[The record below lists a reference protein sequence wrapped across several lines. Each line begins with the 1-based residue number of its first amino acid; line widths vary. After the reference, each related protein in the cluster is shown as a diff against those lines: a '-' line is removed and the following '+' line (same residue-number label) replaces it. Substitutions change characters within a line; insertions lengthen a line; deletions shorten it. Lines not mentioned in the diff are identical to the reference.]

1 MPSDEDVQAA
11 QGKNHITRD
20 RSPMIMGI
28 WINQFGM
35 YPPAMVKTS
44 QNSVTAHILTVILY
58 QTTKLNLCEVLDLN
72 INGQLLFE
80 STNF

>member
-1 MPSDEDVQAA
+1 
-11 QGKNHITRD
+11 
-20 RSPMIMGI
+20 
-28 WINQFGM
+28 M
-35 YPPAMVKTS
+35 YAPAMVKTS

-72 INGQLLFE
+72 INRQLLFE